1 MLGDGVNDVPVLAAA
16 DISIAMGSATDLAKT
31 TADAILL
38 SNSLSSLVSALAVAK
53 KTRRELIENL
63 SWASLYNGLVI
74 PFAAVGWVTPGWAA
88 LGMSLS
94 SLLVVLNALRLTR
107 LSN

>member
-53 KTRRELIENL
+53 KPVE
-63 SWASLYNGLVI
+63 
-74 PFAAVGWVTPGWAA
+74 
-88 LGMSLS
+88 
-94 SLLVVLNALRLTR
+94 
-107 LSN
+107 